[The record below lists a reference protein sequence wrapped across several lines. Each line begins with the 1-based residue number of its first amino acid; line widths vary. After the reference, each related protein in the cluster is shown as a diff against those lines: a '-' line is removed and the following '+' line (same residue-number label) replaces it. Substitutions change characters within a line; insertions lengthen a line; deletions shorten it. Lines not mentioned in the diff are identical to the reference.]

1 MPKIS
6 IYEQD
11 LTLVNN
17 SEELTDVV
25 YVPGYAI
32 TGPVNTPV
40 LCTTLSDFQK
50 LFGSEPYRFEKNERY
65 SELNIFNSKAYA
77 PNSFIAQKDEYEQS
91 YIYATEL
98 LNKGLP
104 ILFERVMINSEN
116 KIAKLELTGNT
127 IQYVQTTPESNYN
140 NELTYYS
147 LVPFTGETF
156 ESGVN
161 YYVLDND
168 VYTKTS
174 DSTPQSKVNYFS
186 LFENNLVNI
195 TTNGTY
201 YTINSSNT
209 NILDKID
216 LVSTFDAN
224 TNYYILDEDKYTQVA
239 ISDLISGNTYY
250 IESTIS
256 TDSKIIIKANYPGK
270 YGKDIKVVLTK
281 NIDNSYT
288 LIASLNNTVDEI
300 TFVLD
305 DTTNDNYFMNYNNSP
320 LKLITLEFINISS
333 NLIFEN
339 INKFLNYTTSDFDF
353 TLNDLYQKFCGSSL
367 EVSIFDK
374 LKDRNA
380 YNVKFITTGGYP
392 SLEVDS
398 EVYLSNITYPIITD
412 TISGNN
418 LAKALLN
425 IALVRGSVA
434 LIDHTNYSTRPL
446 VGEDSVYYSLNE
458 DTKEALTLWTEAK
471 IKIGQKAD
479 LEDCRPSGTILS
491 PWYIYTSKLFNLNI
505 VMPGS
510 FGYLSAL
517 AESIKTNV
525 DWLAI
530 AGVSRGL
537 VPNVKQLTQDITSA
551 VVEEWS
557 NEKGISINPI
567 TYINPYGYTIW
578 GNRTLNDNKHELVAT
593 SFLNCRLL
601 ITEVKRALYNAAI
614 KYMFENDNNVLWV
627 NFKSLV
633 EKTLEKMVANNGLQ
647 RYSVVK
653 EVSKERATLTATV
666 TIWLIEPIEKFDL
679 TVNITDSYV
688 NIE

>member
-32 TGPVNTPV
+32 TGPVNTPT
-40 LCTTLSDFQK
+40 LCTTLSEFQK
-50 LFGSEPYRFEKNERY
+50 LFGNEPYRFEKSERY
-65 SELNIFNSKAYA
+65 SELNMFNAKAYA
-77 PNSFIAQKDEYEQS
+77 PNSYIVQKDEYEQS
-91 YIYATEL
+91 YIYAAEL

-104 ILFERVMINSEN
+104 VLFERVMVNPEN
-116 KIAKLELTGNT
+116 KIAKVELIGNT
-127 IQYVQTTPESNYN
+127 IQYVQTTPTSNYDS
-140 NELTYYS
+140 EKTYYD
-147 LVPFTGETF
+147 LVEFTGDTF
-156 ESGVN
+156 ESGVD
-161 YYVLDND
+161 YYILDNN

-174 DSTPQSKVNYFS
+174 DATPQVGTSYFS
-186 LFENNLVNI
+186 IQVNPLVNI

-201 YTINSSNT
+201 YTINESDT
-209 NILDKID
+209 DLLDEVT
-216 LVSTFDAN
+216 LVSTFN
-224 TNYYILDEDKYTQVA
+224 NINYYILEDEEYVQVA
-239 ISDLISGNTYY
+239 RADLVSGETYY
-250 IESTIS
+250 IESTVP
-256 TDSKIIIKANYPGK
+256 TDSKLIIKANYSGK

-281 NIDNSYT
+281 NSNNSYT
-288 LIASLNNTVDEI
+288 LIASLNNIIDEV

-305 DTTNDNYFMNYNNSP
+305 DSTSDNYFINYNNSP
-320 LKLITLEFINISS
+320 LKLVTLEFVNILS
-333 NLIFEN
+333 NITFEN
-339 INKFLNYTTSDFDF
+339 INQYLNYTISGFDF
-353 TLNDLYQKFCGSSL
+353 TVDDLYQKFCGSSL

-380 YNVKFITTGGYP
+380 YNIKFITTGGYP
-392 SLEVDS
+392 SLEIDS
-398 EVYLSNITYPIITD
+398 DVYLSNLTYPIITD

-418 LAKALLN
+418 LVKALLN

-434 LIDHTNYSTRPL
+434 LIDHTNYSARPL
-446 VGEDSVYYSLNE
+446 VGENSVYYSLNE
-458 DTKEALTLWTEAK
+458 DTKEALTLWTESN
-471 IKIGQKAD
+471 IKIGQKED

-491 PWYIYTSKLFNLNI
+491 PWYIYTSKLFSLNL

-510 FGYLSAL
+510 FGYLNAL

-537 VPNVKQLTQDITSA
+537 VPNIKQLTQDITSA

-557 NEKGISINPI
+557 KEKGISINPI

-578 GNRTLNDNKHELVAT
+578 GNRTLNDNNHELVAT

-614 KYMFENDNNVLWV
+614 KYMFENDSNVLWV

-647 RYSVVK
+647 KYSVVK

-666 TIWLIEPIEKFDL
+666 TIWLIEPIEKFNL